1 MSFSPH
7 RTAGFYRHTG
17 SRHCRGWHWQLKC
30 YLCASSLSCSPL
42 LQGPAAARTAS
53 GAEGLA
59 VAAERF
65 QEALAAKD
73 ELLSH
78 LDGELAER
86 RRQAAAYE
94 GR

>member
-1 MSFSPH
+1 MP
-7 RTAGFYRHTG
+7 RLA
-17 SRHCRGWHWQLKC
+17 LADP
-30 YLCASSLSCSPL
+30 LVAPCALTICPPW
-42 LQGPAAARTAS
+42 LQGPAAPIAG

-59 VAAERF
+59 VAAARF

-86 RRQAAAYE
+86 RRQAAAYK